1 MLNKERKNWH
11 LFWQGQLIERVDY
24 KRPET
29 ASLLGY
35 YYLVTYVRP
44 WAESIVG
51 DKSAEVVEPLKE
63 MSLELEN
70 LGLMEQ
76 AYKIRRG
83 LLEFDEKLLT
93 DLPEDVEFREVKSFS
108 VECAR
113 FLHET
118 FIKVEAGKPTEGLTQ
133 NADRAIAVN
142 PNLALSYSEILSAA
156 GDKEKAN
163 KLLNKIYKAHRGF
176 FLALREI

>member
-1 MLNKERKNWH
+1 MGGKERENWH
-11 LFWQGQLIERVDY
+11 LFWQEQLKEVGY
-24 KRPET
+24 KRPE
-29 ASLLGY
+29 AALLLAY
-35 YYLVTYVRP
+35 YYLVAYARP
-44 WAESIVG
+44 WAESILG
-51 DKSAEVVEPLKE
+51 DKSGEVVGALEE
-63 MSLELEN
+63 MNLELEN
-70 LGLMEQ
+70 IGLMEQ

-93 DLPEDVEFREVKSFS
+93 DLPENVEFQEVKSFS

-118 FIKVEAGKPTEGLTQ
+118 FIKVEAGKPTEGLTR
-133 NADRAIAVN
+133 NAGRAIAVN

-156 GDKEKAN
+156 RDKEKAN
-163 KLLNKIYKAHRGF
+163 KLLNRIYESHRGF